1 MKYTN
6 TKNPENSVL
15 VKKVKILGG
24 VFNEILQQWCVSV
37 MTKVLKGIEGDSQS
51 RVRLVGKV

>member
-6 TKNPENSVL
+6 TKKPEFSGL
-15 VKKVKILGG
+15 VKKVKNLGG
-24 VFNEILQQWCVSV
+24 VFNEILQKWCVSV
-37 MTKVLKGIEGDSQS
+37 MTEVFKGIEGDSQS